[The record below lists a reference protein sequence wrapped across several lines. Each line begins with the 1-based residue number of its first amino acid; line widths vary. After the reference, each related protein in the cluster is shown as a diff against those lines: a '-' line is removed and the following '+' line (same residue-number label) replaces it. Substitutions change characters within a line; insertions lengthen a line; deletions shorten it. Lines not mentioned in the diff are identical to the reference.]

1 MPKAYKHFHYEVVG
15 STNDLCKYKCISR
28 LQPVLI
34 TADKQTDGRGRN
46 KKKWESPEG
55 NISLS
60 YGFFCDKPHPA
71 LALLAAIKTTI
82 AIDKVFGKSVKLKW
96 PNDLIYRSKKIGGIL
111 IESENINDKFLIV
124 IGIGINLKIKASES
138 HWGDLDENLGNI
150 EKKLSFINELV
161 SQLEKLEN
169 FSKKNWIS
177 DWESI
182 CVHMQSKVKVPFSK
196 EEFLFNGINKDGLAL
211 LVNSKGEI
219 TTIHESSINV
229 IGLY

>member
-60 YGFFCDKPHPA
+60 YGFFCDNPHPA

-96 PNDLIYRSKKIGGIL
+96 PNDLIYKSKKIGGIL

-124 IGIGINLKIKASES
+124 IGIGINVHIAC
-138 HWGDLDENLGNI
+138 
-150 EKKLSFINELV
+150 LV
-161 SQLEKLEN
+161 
-169 FSKKNWIS
+169 
-177 DWESI
+177 DTR
-182 CVHMQSKVKVPFSK
+182 
-196 EEFLFNGINKDGLAL
+196 G
-211 LVNSKGEI
+211 
-219 TTIHESSINV
+219 
-229 IGLY
+229 